1 MQQVGNA
8 MEGNAKAA
16 EGVAGWR
23 WFLATLAL
31 SCVTILAVVFSL
43 WELIEHRYFRD
54 LDYTTLHYLYIT
66 RGVASSLLV
75 GMWATWFVLRER
87 RRREAQLERSY
98 EHSRA
103 LLNNMPEAVVLF
115 DEDFRV
121 LEWNQASAR
130 LFGFDREQ
138 VLGQILPTVCH
149 ERFGELQQLV
159 KCVGKGQAVLDHETE
174 RCTAHG
180 KSIPVAVSYSRLQLT
195 GDSRQFFLEVAQDIR
210 PRLRMRDKLLELEKL
225 TLMGQMATGTAHHLN
240 TPLTA
245 MLLQLQMLR
254 QQAPSLEKSP
264 ELAVI
269 EQQIHFCQA
278 FVQGV
283 LRFARRPLL
292 EQKPTPLGDVIEGVI
307 TLLRPTLTLRK
318 ANLEVR
324 LDGLCHCRVLGDRNH
339 LEVMF
344 SALVSNAVDAI
355 PPDGRIRIEGTASSD
370 GQVEICIEDDG
381 PGIPDHLWPRLFEPF
396 LTTKPAGQG
405 TGLGLPIARSIA
417 EGHGGTL
424 RLQNRPGRGLRAI
437 VQLPYL
443 EEGRTTRAVA

>member
-1 MQQVGNA
+1 MP
-8 MEGNAKAA
+8 EGRTKAA
-16 EGVAGWR
+16 EGAASWR
-23 WFLATLAL
+23 WFLVTLAL

-98 EHSRA
+98 EHYRA

-115 DEDFRV
+115 DESFRV
-121 LEWNQASAR
+121 LEWNQAAAR

-138 VLGQILPTVCH
+138 VLGQTLPTVSP
-149 ERFGELQQLV
+149 ERFEELQQLV
-159 KCVGKGQAVLDHETE
+159 EGVGKGQAVLDHETE
-174 RCTAHG
+174 RCTARG
-180 KSIPVAVSYSRLQLT
+180 ERIPVAVSYSCLQPT
-195 GDSRQFFLEVAQDIR
+195 GNHRQLFLEVAQDIR

-254 QQAPSLEKSP
+254 QQARSLEKSP

-269 EQQIHFCQA
+269 ERQIHFCQA
-278 FVQGV
+278 FVQSV
-283 LRFARRPLL
+283 LRFARRPQL
-292 EQKPTPLGDVIEGVI
+292 EQNPTPLGEVIEGVI
-307 TLLRPTLTLRK
+307 TLLRPTLTLKR
-318 ANLEVR
+318 ANLEVH
-324 LDGLCHCRVLGDRNH
+324 LDGLRHCRVLGDRNH

-355 PPDGRIRIEGTASSD
+355 PPDGRIGIEGSAASD

-381 PGIPDHLWPRLFEPF
+381 PGIPDNLWPRLFEPF

-405 TGLGLPIARSIA
+405 TGLGLAIARSIA

-424 RLQNRPGRGLRAI
+424 RLQNRPGRGLRAV

-443 EEGRTTRAVA
+443 EEGRRIPAVA

>member
-1 MQQVGNA
+1 MPEERTKA
-8 MEGNAKAA
+8 TEGA
-16 EGVAGWR
+16 AGWR
-23 WFLATLAL
+23 WFLVTLAL

-75 GMWATWFVLRER
+75 AMWATWFVLRER

-98 EHSRA
+98 EHYRA

-115 DEDFRV
+115 DEGFRV
-121 LEWNQASAR
+121 LEWNQAAAR

-138 VLGQILPTVCH
+138 VLGQIRPTVPH
-149 ERFGELQQLV
+149 ERFEELQHLV
-159 KCVGKGQAVLDHETE
+159 DHVSKGQAVLDHETE

-180 KSIPVAVSYSRLQLT
+180 ESIPVAVSYSRLQLT

-210 PRLRMRDKLLELEKL
+210 PRLRIRDKLLELEKL

-254 QQAPSLEKSP
+254 ERARTLGGSP

-269 EQQIHFCQA
+269 ERQIHFCQA
-278 FVQGV
+278 FVQSV
-283 LRFARRPLL
+283 LRFARRPQL
-292 EQKPTPLGDVIEGVI
+292 EQKPTPLGEVIEGVV
-307 TLLRPTLTLRK
+307 TLLRPTLTLKK
-318 ANLEVR
+318 AILEVH
-324 LDGLCHCRVLGDRNH
+324 LDGLHHCRVLGDRNH

-344 SALVSNAVDAI
+344 SALVSNAIDAI
-355 PPDGRIRIEGTASSD
+355 SPDGRIRIQGDAARE

-381 PGIPDHLWPRLFEPF
+381 PGIPENLWPHLFEPF
-396 LTTKPAGQG
+396 LTTKPAGHG
-405 TGLGLPIARSIA
+405 TGLGLAIARSIA
-417 EGHGGTL
+417 EGHGGAL
-424 RLQNRPGRGLRAI
+424 RLQNLPARGLRAI

-443 EEGRTTRAVA
+443 EEGRKAPAVA